1 MGIRRASDLVSEAKG
16 RIENLTVEQ
25 LGAELDS
32 GDAILLDLREQNE
45 RELHGVIPGAIHAPR
60 GMLEFWADPTMPMYR
75 PEFDPNRRMVLH
87 CAAGGRSALAADTL
101 KQMGYS
107 NVAHLEGGFEG
118 WKAAGCPVVSADES
132 PEAAAH

>member
-1 MGIRRASDLVSEAKG
+1 MEIKRAMDLVSEAKG
-16 RIENLTVEQ
+16 RIEKLTVKQ
-25 LGAELDS
+25 LGEELGG
-32 GDAILLDLREQNE
+32 GDIVLIDLREQNE

-75 PEFDPNRRMVLH
+75 PEFDPNRRIVLH

-101 KQMGYS
+101 NQMGYG
-107 NVAHLEGGFEG
+107 NVAHLEGGFEA
-118 WKAAGCPVVSADES
+118 WKAAGCAVAAADQS